1 MGKDKKSKISLFFL
15 LSYIVLIPLINGFM
29 KILEKCFNTNLNT
42 IDINFLNLFTVIFRN
57 GTIFIIW
64 VILNLIIILVAK
76 NISTTKERKDRSR
89 RCKSKKERW
98 NIWNSGLGKQTR
110 NTRIFKYRKKR
121 WNYSRRN

>member
-1 MGKDKKSKISLFFL
+1 MGNIKFNYHISCKKYK
-15 LSYIVLIPLINGFM
+15 YN
-29 KILEKCFNTNLNT
+29 KT
-42 IDINFLNLFTVIFRN
+42 
-57 GTIFIIW
+57 
-64 VILNLIIILVAK
+64 
-76 NISTTKERKDRSR
+76 ERKDRSR